1 MIGRY
6 EKGPGEHRIFR
17 GKYSTK
23 NCFDEVE
30 IRQNDNST
38 KSFFD
43 EMVQK
48 TKCRSTKCRISDKT

>member
-6 EKGPGEHRIFR
+6 NKGPGEHRIFR
-17 GKYSTK
+17 RKYSTK

-43 EMVQK
+43 EMVQERWLS
-48 TKCRSTKCRISDKT
+48 RSNRC